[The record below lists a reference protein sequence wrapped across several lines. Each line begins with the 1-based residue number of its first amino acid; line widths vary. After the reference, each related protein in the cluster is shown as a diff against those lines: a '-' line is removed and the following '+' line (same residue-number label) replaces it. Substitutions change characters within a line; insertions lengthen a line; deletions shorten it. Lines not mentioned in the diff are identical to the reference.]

1 MRSAALVLCNDKPQ
15 TYGAPDVLQFAI
27 SDLAAA
33 FSRDAALADRPPN
46 QARGR
51 VSCRAFNWVGLLA
64 DRGYVLASLVM
75 WSGTCV
81 GCLH

>member
-1 MRSAALVLCNDKPQ
+1 MTCSHLSQVQPAAAWQPAALEVTASVRSAALVLCNDKPQ

-46 QARGR
+46 QARQI
-51 VSCRAFNWVGLLA
+51 
-64 DRGYVLASLVM
+64 Y
-75 WSGTCV
+75 T
-81 GCLH
+81 